1 MKKDKPLFDLEN
13 EYEVYM
19 VKEVLND
26 QGIPFRITYADYTYW
41 GILLGAGASIMSPSY
56 ASLWG
61 YLEDKEKIAAI
72 LDEIRTSKPLED
84 IEELTKPRVW
94 RIKKT

>member
-1 MKKDKPLFDLEN
+1 
-13 EYEVYM
+13 
-19 VKEVLND
+19 
-26 QGIPFRITYADYTYW
+26 
-41 GILLGAGASIMSPSY
+41 MSPPY

-72 LDEIRTSKPLED
+72 LDEIRTAKPLED
-84 IEELTKPRVW
+84 IDELAKPRVW